1 MDENK
6 RSQIQPFLQTALD
19 KDPLDRSFL
28 EKLAVGMYNP
38 EAREDANKP
47 AAILSDEYQKFV
59 LELPGEVQ
67 ADVDRYLNIF
77 RNNPQPV
84 LNFLDEYQKE
94 GYSNYFDSV
103 KNFKDIVDEKD
114 LGRFADFNYLGKGSY
129 DALYRKDE
137 TGDKARKKV
146 MDSKL
151 TQAFVVGPATGL
163 YTGVRGT
170 AELFSALSD
179 LYLDTETLDNVQKA
193 LPEMNLDDIYGED
206 EGGVAKFTSLLTQ
219 YGTGFSIAQKVA
231 KNLFGKKIKR
241 KLAEKAAAIAATNKA
256 ANYGVNL
263 AKYGYYWVLPAFA
276 ADTTVSATGQRSVGD
291 IFGDESGN
299 FLERALAN
307 TKLESLEG
315 ITNPKEYAA
324 AVLRNKLKFGY
335 EGTAF
340 LGALKLIGPS
350 MKMMSTGSGVILSN
364 VVDPALTGM
373 SKVLASEKS
382 QIPRLFRTV
391 SKAADTALTKAGIP
405 RSDLWKYSEYGAGV
419 KTSILRAI
427 DQFTENF
434 KSGGP
439 FTVQARNEL
448 KKLDGLNRSAKKSTD
463 IFIKDLDRQMYKL
476 AEAGFNDILFNTNTA
491 NQALRYWSDVLE
503 FMRGNVKIN
512 KLPES
517 LQSSS
522 FAIRKLIDDYS
533 TELSPILKNMNVKDD
548 IIKNMG
554 RYLHQG
560 YEIFKNNK
568 YRAPKEIYNNA
579 IDYFVKLQRSFNKN
593 ISPSDAKIEATAM
606 VNRVLAI
613 GRSEGS
619 TPAKRL
625 KDIAN
630 AAQELKIPK
639 TTFNKFFSDEQLLP
653 DAIAKLLGK
662 VEDPKQIIMDTIV
675 EMAHTANSAKAYKE
689 IADFGM
695 NNFIFRNRREYIEFA
710 KKNGIQ
716 SPRDLVEITV
726 AKPYNLDLQK
736 IFTVGKDKML
746 TLPEIAKAMKDN
758 TLIMDQLLKLP
769 FMKSALA
776 IKAGIQMNK
785 TVLSLMTQ
793 MRNITTAAMF
803 ATANGHVG
811 SGASV
816 ADNFRILFDDLVG
829 KTKDPKKLKEVLQ
842 EALDNGAIDSSTIA
856 QELEQMI
863 PELMGSTKLPTG
875 LKDGK
880 LTATTILQGGTSDNI
895 LAHLFSNKG
904 ALGRVVGKSM
914 EAYQLGDNLWK
925 LFGYNY
931 VKSQLKPA
939 LRNIDDVKKYFR
951 EIYKYEYRPV
961 RADGTKK
968 SLDDAI
974 KEISG
979 IEIRD
984 TYPNYSMIPT
994 FVQNVRK
1001 FPFFGNFVAFVSE
1014 MYRNSF
1020 QIVRGGMR
1028 KMQSENPY
1036 VRQIGARQ
1044 LIGWTTTVGI
1054 TTPVVMSS
1062 AQKMTG
1068 ITEEMY
1074 NAYKDRFAAPYEK
1087 ASDLIPV
1094 SQQQEDRSWK
1104 ASNFSYLV
1112 PYADVVAPFKAAL
1125 QTFRQGKDTDENTA
1139 MLFAKSLKSFIMRS
1153 TEAFL
1158 SPSISAE
1165 LALELTPGEDGIFR
1179 TKSNSVIA
1187 DMKNDPDWFSK
1198 IMYHAY
1204 RKATPTTIR
1213 SAEEISQALGKDLS
1227 KSAIKRDL
1235 FDTVLKVF
1243 TGFSITKQDPY
1254 TSMRFKLGTYSGLLS
1269 DVRSAFARDV
1279 NNASKLQ
1286 NDARLM
1292 TNGLEAETIASE
1304 FEKLQSNN
1312 YRVLS
1317 EVYKDVQALRILN
1330 FTETEIREILSGR
1343 RALSKGDVALVM
1355 SGFYNPEKLPNFKK
1369 NSALMNTIKNI
1380 NRELGTNYT
1389 IDDFVN
1395 KVKLQ
1400 DIFKSYQKIPLG
1412 LSEEDRKEFLE
1423 STMERK
1429 EKILDIERE
1438 KTGLLKELQQGPLIN
1453 DPSGRG
1459 VIEQPQTELPAA
1471 PFLPDPEIAN
1481 MFAANIDPTSGLT
1494 QTESALLS
1502 PEEQIIAKRLRT

>member
-1 MDENK
+1 MDESK
-6 RSQIQPFLQTALD
+6 KPQIRPFLQTALD
-19 KDPLDRSFL
+19 KDPLDRTFL
-28 EKLAVGMYNP
+28 EKLAVGIYGP
-38 EAREDANKP
+38 GIEAREDANKP
-47 AAILSDEYQKFV
+47 SAVLSDEYKEFV

-77 RNNPQPV
+77 KNDPTPV
-84 LNFLDEYQKE
+84 IKFLDEYRDE
-94 GYSNYFDSV
+94 GYSEYF
-103 KNFKDIVDEKD
+103 KNISDIKDIANEKD
-114 LGRFADFNYLGKGSY
+114 FGRFLDFNYLGKGSY

-137 TGDKARKKV
+137 AGDKARQKV
-146 MDSKL
+146 MESKL
-151 TQAFVVGPATGL
+151 TQAVIGPGQGL
-163 YTGVRGT
+163 YTAVRGT
-170 AELFSALSD
+170 AETISALSD

-193 LPEMNLDDIYGED
+193 LPEMSLDDIYGENA
-206 EGGVAKFTSLLTQ
+206 GGVAKFTSLLTQ
-219 YGTGFSIAQKVA
+219 YGTGFAVAQKIA
-231 KNLFGKKIKR
+231 KKLFGKAAKT
-241 KLAEKAAAIAATNKA
+241 KLAEKAAAAAATNKA

-263 AKYGYYWVLPAFA
+263 AKYGGYWVLPAFV
-276 ADTTVSATGQRSVGD
+276 ADSTVSATGQKSVGE
-291 IFGDESGN
+291 IFGNEKGN

-324 AVLRNKLKFGY
+324 AVLRNKLKFGT

-340 LGALKLIGPS
+340 LGSLKLVGPS
-350 MKMMSTGSGVILSN
+350 IKTLSTGSGVILSN
-364 VVDPALTGM
+364 VVGPTITGI
-373 SKVLASEKS
+373 SRVLASEKS
-382 QIPRLFRTV
+382 QIPRLFRTI
-391 SKAADTALTKAGIP
+391 SKVADKALTKSGIP
-405 RSDLWKYSEYGAGV
+405 RADLWKYSEYGAGV
-419 KTSILRAI
+419 KSSILRAI
-427 DQFTENF
+427 DQFTQNF

-439 FTVQARNEL
+439 FNVQTRNEL
-448 KKLDGLNRSAKKSTD
+448 KKLDGLNKSAKKSTD
-463 IFIKDLDRQMYKL
+463 IFLKDLDRQMYKL
-476 AEAGFNDILFNTNTA
+476 ADAGFNDILFNTNTA

-503 FMRGNVKIN
+503 YMRGNIKLN

-517 LQSSS
+517 LRSSS

-533 TELSPILKNMNVKDD
+533 AELSPILKTMNVKDD

-568 YRAPKEIYNNA
+568 YRAPKELYNNA
-579 IDYFVKLQRSFNKN
+579 VDYFVKLQRSFNKN

-606 VNRVLAI
+606 VNRILAI

-619 TPAKRL
+619 TPAQRL
-625 KDIAN
+625 KAIAN

-639 TTFNKFFSDEQLLP
+639 TTFNKFFSDEQHLP

-675 EMAHTANSAKAYKE
+675 EMAHTANSFKAYRE
-689 IADFGM
+689 IAEFGLG
-695 NNFIFRNRREYIEFA
+695 NFIFRNRKEYLDFA

-716 SPRDLVEITV
+716 SPRELVEIKV

-736 IFTVGKDKML
+736 IFKTGKEPML
-746 TLPEIAKAMKDN
+746 TLPEIAKAMSDN

-863 PELMGSTKLPTG
+863 PELMGGSKLG
-875 LKDGK
+875 GK
-880 LTATTILQGGTSDNI
+880 TIIQGTTSDNI
-895 LAHLFSNKG
+895 FAHLFSNKG
-904 ALGRVVGKSM
+904 AMGRVVGKSM

-939 LRNIDDVKKYFR
+939 LRNLDDVKKYFR
-951 EIYKYEYRPV
+951 QVYKYEFKPV

-974 KEISG
+974 KEIAG

-984 TYPNYSMIPT
+984 TYPNYSMIPS

-1001 FPFFGNFVAFVSE
+1001 FPFAGNFVAFVSE

-1028 KMQSENPY
+1028 KMQSDNPY
-1036 VRQIGARQ
+1036 IRQIGARQ

-1054 TTPVVMSS
+1054 ATPVIMDS
-1062 AQKMTG
+1062 AQTMTG
-1068 ITEEMY
+1068 ITKEMY
-1074 NAYKDRFAAPYEK
+1074 QAYKDRFAPNYEK

-1094 SQQQEDRSWK
+1094 TQQKEDRSWK

-1112 PYADVVAPFKAAL
+1112 PYADVAAPVKAAI
-1125 QTFRQGKDTDENTA
+1125 QRFRQGKDTDQDTA
-1139 MLFAKSLKSFIMRS
+1139 DLFAASARAFVIRSL
-1153 TEAFL
+1153 EPFL
-1158 SPSISAE
+1158 APSIMAE
-1165 LALELTPGEDGIFR
+1165 TVLELTPDSKGIFR
-1179 TKSNSVIA
+1179 NKNGGVIA

-1204 RKATPTTIR
+1204 RKVTPTTIR
-1213 SAEEISQALGKDLS
+1213 SAEEIGQAIGQDLS

-1254 TSMRFKLGTYSGLLS
+1254 TSMRFKLGTYSGMLA
-1269 DVRSAFARDV
+1269 DVSGAFQRDV
-1279 NNASKLQ
+1279 NNAAKLQ
-1286 NDARLM
+1286 KDARLLLR
-1292 TNGLEAETIASE
+1292 NLDAETIVNE
-1304 FEKLQSNN
+1304 YEKLQSNS
-1312 YRVLS
+1312 YRILS
-1317 EVYKDVQALRILN
+1317 EVYKDVQALRTLN
-1330 FTETEIREILSGR
+1330 FTEKEIKDLLRGR
-1343 RALSKGDVALVM
+1343 RALSNKDVNYVM
-1355 SGFYNPEKLPNFKK
+1355 TGFFNAENLPNFKK
-1369 NSALMNTIKNI
+1369 DAAIRNTIKNI
-1380 NRELGTNYT
+1380 NRELETNYT
-1389 IDDFVN
+1389 VNDFVDRKKLNEIRN
-1395 KVKLQ
+1395 KYKN
-1400 DIFKSYQKIPLG
+1400 IPLG
-1412 LSEEDRKEFLE
+1412 LSDEDRQEFLR
-1423 STMERK
+1423 STIERK
-1429 EKILDIERE
+1429 FDIKEPAMEERMKLME
-1438 KTGLLKELQQGPLIN
+1438 SQ
-1453 DPSGRG
+1453 
-1459 VIEQPQTELPAA
+1459 EQSKVQPVTPAA
-1471 PFLPDPEIAN
+1471 PFLPDPQIAN

>member
-1 MDENK
+1 MDESK
-6 RSQIQPFLQTALD
+6 KPQIRPFLQGALD
-19 KDPLDRSFL
+19 KDPLDRTFL
-28 EKLAVGMYNP
+28 EKLAVGIYGP
-38 EAREDANKP
+38 GIEAREDRDKP
-47 AAILSDEYQKFV
+47 SAVLDDAYSDFV
-59 LELPGEVQ
+59 LELPAEVQ

-77 RNNPQPV
+77 KNDPTPV
-84 LNFLDEYQKE
+84 IQFLDEYKKE
-94 GYSNYFDSV
+94 GYSEYF
-103 KNFKDIVDEKD
+103 KNISDIKDIANEKD
-114 LGRFADFNYLGKGSY
+114 FGRFLDFNYLGKGSY

-137 TGDKARKKV
+137 AGDKARKKV
-146 MDSKL
+146 MESKL
-151 TQAFVVGPATGL
+151 TQAVIGPGQGL
-163 YTGVRGT
+163 YTAVRGT
-170 AELFSALSD
+170 AETISALSD

-193 LPEMNLDDIYGED
+193 LPEMSLDDIYGED
-206 EGGVAKFTSLLTQ
+206 AGGVAKFTSLLTQ
-219 YGTGFSIAQKVA
+219 YGTGFAVAQKVA
-231 KNLFGKKIKR
+231 KKLFGNVAKT
-241 KLAEKAAAIAATNKA
+241 KLAQKTAAVAATNKA

-263 AKYGYYWVLPAFA
+263 AKYGGYWVLPAFA
-276 ADTTVSATGQRSVGD
+276 ADTTVSATGQKSVGE

-324 AVLRNKLKFGY
+324 AVLRNKLKFGT

-364 VVDPALTGM
+364 VVGPTVGGM
-373 SKVLASEKS
+373 SRVLASERTG
-382 QIPRLFRTV
+382 IPQLFRGI
-391 SKAADTALTKAGIP
+391 SKAADKALTKSGIP
-405 RSDLWKYSEYGAGV
+405 RADLWKYSEYGAGV
-419 KTSILRAI
+419 KSSILRAI
-427 DQFTENF
+427 DQFSQNF

-439 FTVQARNEL
+439 FNVQTRNEL
-448 KKLDGLNRSAKKSTD
+448 KKLDGLNKSAKKSTD
-463 IFIKDLDRQMYKL
+463 IFLKDLDRQMYKL
-476 AEAGFNDILFNTNTA
+476 ADAGFNDILFNTNTA
-491 NQALRYWSDVLE
+491 NQALRYWGDVLDY
-503 FMRGNVKIN
+503 MRGNMKLD
-512 KLPES
+512 KLPKS

-522 FAIRKLIDDYS
+522 FAVRKLIDDYT
-533 TELSPILKNMNVKDD
+533 TELSPILKTMNVKDD

-560 YEIFKNNK
+560 YEIFKNNR
-568 YRAPKEIYNNA
+568 YRAPKEEYNAA
-579 IDYFVKLQRSFNKN
+579 IDYFIKLQKSFNKN
-593 ISPSDAKIEATAM
+593 IPPSDAKVEATAM
-606 VNRVLAI
+606 VNRILAI

-619 TPAKRL
+619 TPAQRL
-625 KDIAN
+625 KAIAN

-639 TTFNKFFSDEQLLP
+639 TTFNKFFSEEQHLP

-675 EMAHTANSAKAYKE
+675 EMAHTANSFKAYRE
-689 IADFGM
+689 IADFGVD
-695 NNFIFRNRREYIEFA
+695 NFIFRNRRDYIEFA

-716 SPRDLVEITV
+716 SPRDLVEIKV
-726 AKPYNLDLQK
+726 SKPYNLDLQK
-736 IFTVGKDKML
+736 IFKTGKEPML

-758 TLIMDQLLKLP
+758 TTIMDQLLKLP

-829 KTKDPKKLKEVLQ
+829 KTKDPKKLKEILE

-863 PELMGSTKLPTG
+863 PELMGGTKLTPS
-875 LKDGK
+875 GK
-880 LTATTILQGGTSDNI
+880 TIIQGTTSDNI
-895 LAHLFSNKG
+895 FAHLFSNKG

-939 LRNIDDVKKYFR
+939 LRNLDDVKKYFNQV
-951 EIYKYEYRPV
+951 YKFDFKPV

-968 SLDDAI
+968 SLDDAV
-974 KEISG
+974 KEIAG

-1001 FPFFGNFVAFVSE
+1001 FPFAGNFVAFVSE

-1020 QIVRGGMR
+1020 NIVRGGMR
-1028 KMQSENPY
+1028 KLQSDNPY
-1036 VRQIGARQ
+1036 IRQIGARQ

-1054 TTPVVMSS
+1054 ATPVVMDT
-1062 AQKMTG
+1062 AQTMTG
-1068 ITEEMY
+1068 ITKEMY
-1074 NAYKDRFAAPYEK
+1074 QAYKDRFAPPYEK

-1094 SQQQEDRSWK
+1094 TQQKEDRSWK

-1112 PYADVVAPFKAAL
+1112 PYADVAGPVKAAI
-1125 QTFRQGKDTDENTA
+1125 QRFRQGKDTDQDTA
-1139 MLFAKSLKSFIMRS
+1139 DLFATSLRAFVVRS
-1153 TEAFL
+1153 LEPFL
-1158 SPSISAE
+1158 APSIMAE
-1165 LALELTPGEDGIFR
+1165 TALELTPDSKGIFR
-1179 TKSNSVIA
+1179 NKNGGVIA
-1187 DMKNDPDWFSK
+1187 DIKNDPDWFSK

-1204 RKATPTTIR
+1204 RKVTPTTIR
-1213 SAEEISQALGKDLS
+1213 SGEEIAQAIGGDLS

-1269 DVRSAFARDV
+1269 DVRGAFTRDI
-1279 NNASKLQ
+1279 NNATKLQ
-1286 NDARLM
+1286 RDARLLLR
-1292 TNGLEAETIASE
+1292 GLDAETIANE
-1304 FEKLQSNN
+1304 YDKLQSNN

-1317 EVYKDVQALRILN
+1317 EVYKDVQALRTLN
-1330 FTETEIREILSGR
+1330 FTEKEIKDLLSGR
-1343 RALSKGDVALVM
+1343 RALSDKDVSMVM
-1355 SGFYNPEKLPNFKK
+1355 SGTYNPENLPNFKK
-1369 NSALMNTIKNI
+1369 DSALRNTIKNI
-1380 NRELGTNYT
+1380 NRELQTNYNVN
-1389 IDDFVN
+1389 DFVSRT
-1395 KVKLQ
+1395 KLVE
-1400 DIFKSYQKIPLG
+1400 IRKKYMTVPLG
-1412 LSEEDRKEFLE
+1412 LSEEEREEFLR
-1423 STMERK
+1423 STPERK
-1429 EKILDIERE
+1429 IEELVPKIDERIKKIEGQ
-1438 KTGLLKELQQGPLIN
+1438 TGSVQP
-1453 DPSGRG
+1453 
-1459 VIEQPQTELPAA
+1459 VIPAA
-1471 PFLPDPEIAN
+1471 PFLPDPQIAN
-1481 MFAANIDPTSGLT
+1481 MFAANINPTTGLT

-1502 PEEQIIAKRLRT
+1502 PEEQVIARRLRT

>member
-1 MDENK
+1 MDESK
-6 RSQIQPFLQTALD
+6 KPQIRPFLQGALD
-19 KDPLDRSFL
+19 KDPLDRTFL
-28 EKLAVGMYNP
+28 EKLAVGIYGP
-38 EAREDANKP
+38 GIEAREDANKP
-47 AAILSDEYQKFV
+47 SAVLDDAYSDFV
-59 LELPGEVQ
+59 LELPAEVQ

-77 RNNPQPV
+77 RNDPTPV
-84 LNFLDEYQKE
+84 IQFLDEYKKE
-94 GYSNYFDSV
+94 GYSDYFKDS
-103 KNFKDIVDEKD
+103 KNFTDIADKKD
-114 LGRFADFNYLGKGSY
+114 LGRFADFNFLGKGSY

-137 TGDKARKKV
+137 AGDKARQKV
-146 MDSKL
+146 MESKL
-151 TQAFVVGPATGL
+151 TQAVIGPGQGL
-163 YTGVRGT
+163 YTAVRGT
-170 AELFSALSD
+170 AETISALSD

-193 LPEMNLDDIYGED
+193 LPEMSLDDIYGED
-206 EGGVAKFTSLLTQ
+206 AGGVAKFTSLLTQ
-219 YGTGFSIAQKVA
+219 YGTGFAVAQKIAKKLFGNVA
-231 KNLFGKKIKR
+231 KT
-241 KLAEKAAAIAATNKA
+241 KLAQKTAAVAATNKA

-263 AKYGYYWVLPAFA
+263 AKYGGYWVLPAFA
-276 ADTTVSATGQRSVGD
+276 ADTTVSATGQKSVGE

-324 AVLRNKLKFGY
+324 AVLRNKLKFGT

-350 MKMMSTGSGVILSN
+350 VKTLSTGSGVILSN
-364 VVDPALTGM
+364 VVDPALTGIT
-373 SKVLASEKS
+373 KVLASEKTG
-382 QIPRLFRTV
+382 IPQLFRGV
-391 SKAADTALTKAGIP
+391 SKVADKALTKSGIP
-405 RSDLWKYSEYGAGV
+405 KSDLWKFSEYGAGV
-419 KTSILRAI
+419 KSSVLRAI
-427 DQFTENF
+427 DQFTQNF

-439 FTVQARNEL
+439 FNVQTRNEL
-448 KKLDGLNRSAKKSTD
+448 KKLDGLNKSAKKSTD
-463 IFIKDLDRQMYKL
+463 IFLKDLDRQMYKL
-476 AEAGFNDILFNTNTA
+476 ADAGFNDILFNTNTA

-503 FMRGNVKIN
+503 YMRGNIKLN

-517 LQSSS
+517 LRPSS
-522 FAIRKLIDDYS
+522 FAVRKLIDDY
-533 TELSPILKNMNVKDD
+533 TLELSPILKTMNVKDD

-560 YEIFKNNK
+560 YEIFKNNR
-568 YRAPKEIYNNA
+568 YRAPKEEYNAA
-579 IDYFVKLQRSFNKN
+579 IDYFTKLQKSFNKN
-593 ISPSDAKIEATAM
+593 ISPSDAKVEATAM
-606 VNRVLAI
+606 VNRILSI

-619 TPAKRL
+619 TPAQRL
-625 KDIAN
+625 KAIAN

-639 TTFNKFFSDEQLLP
+639 TTFNKFFSDEQHLP
-653 DAIAKLLGK
+653 DAIAKLLGR

-675 EMAHTANSAKAYKE
+675 EMAHTANSFKAYRE
-689 IADFGM
+689 IAEFGM
-695 NNFIFRNRREYIEFA
+695 DNFIFRNRRQYIDFA

-716 SPRDLVEITV
+716 SPRDLVEIKV

-736 IFTVGKDKML
+736 IFKTGKEPML

-758 TLIMDQLLKLP
+758 TTIMDQLLKLP

-829 KTKDPKKLKEVLQ
+829 KTKDPKKLKEILE

-863 PELMGSTKLPTG
+863 PELMGGSKLG
-875 LKDGK
+875 GK
-880 LTATTILQGGTSDNI
+880 TVIQGTTSDNI
-895 LAHLFSNKG
+895 FAHLFSNKG
-904 ALGRVVGKSM
+904 AMGRVVGKSM

-931 VKSQLKPA
+931 VKSQMKPA
-939 LRNIDDVKKYFR
+939 LRNLDDVKKYFR
-951 EIYKYEYRPV
+951 QVYKYDFKPV

-1001 FPFFGNFVAFVSE
+1001 FPFAGNFVAFVSE

-1020 QIVRGGMR
+1020 NIVRGGMR
-1028 KMQSENPY
+1028 KMQSDNPY
-1036 VRQIGARQ
+1036 IRQIGARQ
-1044 LIGWTTTVGI
+1044 LIGWMTTVGI
-1054 TTPVVMSS
+1054 ATPVVMDT
-1062 AQKMTG
+1062 AQTMTG
-1068 ITEEMY
+1068 ITKEMY
-1074 NAYKDRFAAPYEK
+1074 DAYKDRFAPDYEK

-1094 SQQQEDRSWK
+1094 TQQKEDRSWK

-1112 PYADVVAPFKAAL
+1112 PYADVAGPVKAAI
-1125 QTFRQGKDTDENTA
+1125 QRFKQGKDTDQDTTD
-1139 MLFAKSLKSFIMRS
+1139 LFAQSAKAFVIRSL
-1153 TEAFL
+1153 EPFL
-1158 SPSISAE
+1158 APSIAAE
-1165 LALELTPGEDGIFR
+1165 TALELTPDSKGIFR
-1179 TKSNSVIA
+1179 NKNGGVIA
-1187 DMKNDPDWFSK
+1187 DIKNDPDWFSK

-1204 RKATPTTIR
+1204 RKVTPTTIR
-1213 SAEEISQALGKDLS
+1213 SAEEIGQAIGQDLS

-1269 DVRSAFARDV
+1269 DARGAFTRDI
-1279 NNASKLQ
+1279 NNATKLQ
-1286 NDARLM
+1286 RDARLIIR
-1292 TNGLEAETIASE
+1292 GLDAETIANE
-1304 FEKLQSNN
+1304 YDKLQSNN
-1312 YRVLS
+1312 YRILS
-1317 EVYKDVQALRILN
+1317 EVYKDVQALRTLN
-1330 FTETEIREILSGR
+1330 FTEREIKDILTGR
-1343 RALSKGDVALVM
+1343 RALSDKDVSMVM
-1355 SGFYNPEKLPNFKK
+1355 SGTYNPENLPNFKK
-1369 NSALMNTIKNI
+1369 DSALRNTIKNI
-1380 NRELGTNYT
+1380 NRELQTNYT
-1389 IDDFVN
+1389 VNDFVN
-1395 KVKLQ
+1395 RAKLVE
-1400 DIFKSYQKIPLG
+1400 IRKKYMTVPLG
-1412 LSEEDRKEFLE
+1412 LSEEDREEFLR
-1423 STMERK
+1423 STPERK
-1429 EKILDIERE
+1429 IEELMPKIEKRIETIE
-1438 KTGLLKELQQGPLIN
+1438 GQTG
-1453 DPSGRG
+1453 S
-1459 VIEQPQTELPAA
+1459 VQPVTPAA
-1471 PFLPDPEIAN
+1471 PFLPDPQIAN
-1481 MFAANIDPTSGLT
+1481 MFAANIDPTTGLT

-1502 PEEQIIAKRLRT
+1502 PEEQIIRQRLRT

>member
-6 RSQIQPFLQTALD
+6 RSQIQPFLQTALN

-28 EKLAVGMYNP
+28 EKLAVGIYNP
-38 EAREDANKP
+38 EGREDANKP
-47 AAILSDEYQKFV
+47 AAVLSDEYQKFV
-59 LELPGEVQ
+59 LDLPGEVQ
-67 ADVDRYLNIF
+67 ADVERYLNIF

-129 DALYRKDE
+129 DALYRKDD

-151 TQAFVVGPATGL
+151 TQALAIGPATGL

-219 YGTGFSIAQKVA
+219 YGTGFSIAQKIA

-299 FLERALAN
+299 FLERSLAN

-315 ITNPKEYAA
+315 ITDPKEYAA

-350 MKMMSTGSGVILSN
+350 IKMMSTGSGVILSN

-373 SKVLASEKS
+373 TKVLASEKS

-405 RSDLWKYSEYGAGV
+405 RSDLWKYSEYGSGV

-427 DQFTENF
+427 DQFTQNF

-448 KKLDGLNRSAKKSTD
+448 KNLDGLNRSAKKSTD

-503 FMRGNVKIN
+503 FMRGNIKIN

-533 TELSPILKNMNVKDD
+533 TELSPILKGMNVKDD

-579 IDYFVKLQRSFNKN
+579 IDYFVKLQKSFNKN

-619 TPAKRL
+619 TPAQRL
-625 KDIAN
+625 KAIAN

-639 TTFNKFFSDEQLLP
+639 NTFNKFFSDEQLLP
-653 DAIAKLLGK
+653 DAIAKLMGK

-863 PELMGSTKLPTG
+863 PELMGPTSFN
-875 LKDGK
+875 LGK
-880 LTATTILQGGTSDNI
+880 IKGTTIVQGTTSDNI

-1020 QIVRGGMR
+1020 NIVRGGMR

-1062 AQKMTG
+1062 AQKLTG

-1125 QTFRQGKDTDENTA
+1125 QTFRQGKNTDENTA

-1269 DVRSAFARDV
+1269 DARSAFTRDV

-1286 NDARLM
+1286 NDARLIK
-1292 TNGLEAETIASE
+1292 NGLEAETIATE
-1304 FEKLQSNN
+1304 FDKLQSNN

-1330 FTETEIREILSGR
+1330 FTEREIRDLLKGR
-1343 RALSKGDVALVM
+1343 RALSNKDVNLVM
-1355 SGFYNPEKLPNFKK
+1355 SGIYNPENLPNFKK
-1369 NSALMNTIKNI
+1369 DSALMNTIKNI
-1380 NRELGTNYT
+1380 NRELETDYKIN
-1389 IDDFVN
+1389 DFVN
-1395 KVKLQ
+1395 RQKL
-1400 DIFKSYQKIPLG
+1400 IEIRNKYRNIPLG

-1429 EKILDIERE
+1429 MNIKDKKIEERFD
-1438 KTGLLKELQQGPLIN
+1438 LQESQDQSSLP
-1453 DPSGRG
+1453 
-1459 VIEQPQTELPAA
+1459 QPVKPAA

-1481 MFAANIDPTSGLT
+1481 MFASKIDPTSGLT

>member
-1 MDENK
+1 MDEDK
-6 RSQIQPFLQTALD
+6 KSRLAPYLREALETD
-19 KDPLDRSFL
+19 ALDRSFL
-28 EKLAVGMYNP
+28 QKLAVGIYNP
-38 EAREDANKP
+38 EGKEDANKP
-47 AAILSDEYQKFV
+47 AAVLDDAYSDFV

-77 RNNPQPV
+77 RNDPTPV
-84 LNFLDEYQKE
+84 IQFLDEYRKD
-94 GYSNYFDSV
+94 GYSEYFKDS
-103 KNFKDIVDEKD
+103 KNFTDIADKKD
-114 LGRFADFNYLGKGSY
+114 LNRFLDFNYLGKGSY

-137 TGDKARKKV
+137 AGDKARQKV

-151 TQAFVVGPATGL
+151 TQAVVGPGQGL
-163 YTGVRGT
+163 YTAVRGT
-170 AELFSALSD
+170 AETISALSD

-193 LPEMNLDDIYGED
+193 LPEMPLEDIYGD
-206 EGGVAKFTSLLTQ
+206 NAGGVAKFTSLLTQ
-219 YGTGFSIAQKVA
+219 YGTGFAVAQKIA
-231 KNLFGKKIKR
+231 KKLFGKAAKT
-241 KLAEKAAAIAATNKA
+241 KLAERTAKKLAATKA
-256 ANYGVNL
+256 GEYGVNL
-263 AKYGYYWVLPAFA
+263 AKYGGYWVLPAFA
-276 ADTTVSATGQRSVGD
+276 ADTTVSATGQKSVGD

-315 ITNPKEYAA
+315 ITNPQEYAA
-324 AVLRNKLKFGY
+324 AVLRNKLKFGT

-340 LGALKLIGPS
+340 LGALKLVGPS
-350 MKMMSTGSGVILSN
+350 VKTLSTGTGVILSN

-373 SKVLASEKS
+373 TKVLASERLG
-382 QIPRLFRTV
+382 IPKLFRET
-391 SKAADTALTKAGIP
+391 SNLADKALTKSGIP

-419 KTSILRAI
+419 KTSILRGI
-427 DQFTENF
+427 DQFTQNF

-439 FTVQARNEL
+439 FNVQTRNEL

-463 IFIKDLDRQMYKL
+463 IFMKDLDRQMYKL
-476 AEAGFNDILFNTNTA
+476 ADAGFNDILFNTNTA
-491 NQALRYWSDVLE
+491 NQALRYWGDVLDY
-503 FMRGNVKIN
+503 MRGNIKVN
-512 KLPES
+512 KLPKS

-533 TELSPILKNMNVKDD
+533 AELSPILKGMNVKDD

-568 YRAPKEIYNNA
+568 YRAPKEVYNNA
-579 IDYFVKLQRSFNKN
+579 VDYFVKLQRSFNKN
-593 ISPSDAKIEATAM
+593 IAPSEAKIEATAM
-606 VNRVLAI
+606 VNRVLSI

-619 TPAKRL
+619 TPAQRL
-625 KDIAN
+625 KAIAN
-630 AAQELKIPK
+630 AAQELNIPK

-675 EMAHTANSAKAYKE
+675 EMAHTVNSAKAYKE

-695 NNFIFRNRREYIEFA
+695 GNFIFRNRREYIGFA

-716 SPRDLVEITV
+716 SPRDLVPITV
-726 AKPYNLDLQK
+726 SKPYNLDLQK
-736 IFTVGKDKML
+736 LFTVGKDKML

-829 KTKDPKKLKEVLQ
+829 RTKDPKKLREVMQ
-842 EALDNGAIDSSTIA
+842 EALDNGALDSSTIA
-856 QELEQMI
+856 QELEQII
-863 PELMGSTKLPTG
+863 PELMGGSKFFNATKS
-875 LKDGK
+875 GK
-880 LTATTILQGGTSDNI
+880 FETVIQGTTSDNVMAS
-895 LAHLFSNKG
+895 LLTGKG
-904 ALGRVVGKSM
+904 PIGKVVGKSM

-939 LRNIDDVKKYFR
+939 LRNLDDVKKYFQQV
-951 EIYKYEYRPV
+951 YKYDFKPV

-974 KEISG
+974 KEIAG

-984 TYPNYSMIPT
+984 IYPNYSMIPT

-1001 FPFFGNFVAFVSE
+1001 FPFLGNFVAFASE

-1020 QIVRGGMR
+1020 NIIRGGMR
-1028 KMQSENPY
+1028 KMQSDNPY
-1036 VRQIGARQ
+1036 IRQIGARQ

-1054 TTPVVMSS
+1054 ATPVVFD
-1062 AQKMTG
+1062 AATKMTG
-1068 ITEEMY
+1068 ITKEMY
-1074 NAYKDRFAAPYEK
+1074 QAYKDRFAPEYEK

-1094 SQQQEDRSWK
+1094 SGQKEDRSWK

-1112 PYADVVAPFKAAL
+1112 PYADVAAPVKAAI
-1125 QTFRQGKDTDENTA
+1125 QTFRQGKDTDMNTA
-1139 MLFAKSLKSFIMRS
+1139 MLFAKSAKSFIVRS
-1153 TEAFL
+1153 LEPFL
-1158 SPSISAE
+1158 APSIMFETSRE
-1165 LALELTPGEDGIFR
+1165 LVPDEKGIFR
-1179 TKSNSVIA
+1179 TKQGGVIA
-1187 DMKNDPDWFSK
+1187 DIKNDPDWFQK

-1204 RKATPTTIR
+1204 RKVTPTTIR
-1213 SAEEISQALGKDLS
+1213 SAEEIGQAIGQDLS

-1235 FDTVLKVF
+1235 FDTVLKVM

-1254 TSMRFKLGTYSGLLS
+1254 TSMRFKLGSYSGMLS
-1269 DVRSAFARDV
+1269 DARGAFTRDI
-1279 NNASKLQ
+1279 NNATKLQ
-1286 NDARLM
+1286 RDARLIA
-1292 TNGLEAETIASE
+1292 NGVEAETIATE
-1304 FEKLQSNN
+1304 YDKLQSNN
-1312 YRVLS
+1312 YRILS
-1317 EVYKDVQALRILN
+1317 EVFKDVQALRTLN
-1330 FTETEIREILSGR
+1330 FEEKEIKDLISGR
-1343 RALSKGDVALVM
+1343 RALSDKDVSMVM
-1355 SGFYNPEKLPNFKK
+1355 SGTYNPENLPNFKK
-1369 NSALMNTIKNI
+1369 DSSIRNTIKNI

-1389 IDDFVN
+1389 VNDFVDRATL
-1395 KVKLQ
+1395 V
-1400 DIFKSYQKIPLG
+1400 DIRKKYMTIPLG
-1412 LSEEDRKEFLE
+1412 LSENEREEFLR
-1423 STMERK
+1423 STPERK
-1429 EKILDIERE
+1429 I
-1438 KTGLLKELQQGPLIN
+1438 KELMPKI
-1453 DPSGRG
+1453 DERIKT
-1459 VIEQPQTELPAA
+1459 IEGQTGSVQPVTPAA
-1471 PFLPDPEIAN
+1471 PFLPDPQIAN

-1494 QTESALLS
+1494 QNESALLS

>member
-1 MDENK
+1 MDESK
-6 RSQIQPFLQTALD
+6 KPQIRPFLQGALD
-19 KDPLDRSFL
+19 KDPLDRTFL
-28 EKLAVGMYNP
+28 EKLAVGIYGP
-38 EAREDANKP
+38 GIEAREDRDKP
-47 AAILSDEYQKFV
+47 SAVLDSAYSDFV
-59 LELPGEVQ
+59 LELPAEVQ

-77 RNNPQPV
+77 KNDPTPV
-84 LNFLDEYQKE
+84 INFLDEYKKE
-94 GYSNYFDSV
+94 GYSEYF
-103 KNFKDIVDEKD
+103 KNISDIKDIANEKD
-114 LGRFADFNYLGKGSY
+114 FRRFLDFNYLGKGSY

-137 TGDKARKKV
+137 AGDKARQKV
-146 MDSKL
+146 MESKL
-151 TQAFVVGPATGL
+151 TQAVIGPGQGL
-163 YTGVRGT
+163 YTAVRGT
-170 AELFSALSD
+170 AETISALSD

-193 LPEMNLDDIYGED
+193 LPEMSLDDIYGED
-206 EGGVAKFTSLLTQ
+206 AGGVAKFTSLLTQ
-219 YGTGFSIAQKVA
+219 YGTGFAVAQKIAKKLFGNVA
-231 KNLFGKKIKR
+231 KT
-241 KLAEKAAAIAATNKA
+241 KLAQKTAAVAATNKA

-263 AKYGYYWVLPAFA
+263 AKYGGYWVLPAFA
-276 ADTTVSATGQRSVGD
+276 ADTTVSATGQKSVGE

-324 AVLRNKLKFGY
+324 AVLRNKLKFGT

-340 LGALKLIGPS
+340 LGSLKLIGPS

-364 VVDPALTGM
+364 VVGPTVGGM
-373 SKVLASEKS
+373 SRVLASERTG
-382 QIPRLFRTV
+382 IPQLFRGI
-391 SKAADTALTKAGIP
+391 SKAADKALTKSGIP
-405 RSDLWKYSEYGAGV
+405 RADLWKYSEYGAGV
-419 KTSILRAI
+419 KSSILRAI
-427 DQFTENF
+427 DQFSQNF

-439 FTVQARNEL
+439 FNVQTRNEL
-448 KKLDGLNRSAKKSTD
+448 KKLDGLNKSAKKSTD
-463 IFIKDLDRQMYKL
+463 IFLKDLDRQMYKL
-476 AEAGFNDILFNTNTA
+476 ADAGFNDILFNTNTA
-491 NQALRYWSDVLE
+491 NQALRYWGDVLDY
-503 FMRGNVKIN
+503 MRGNIKLN
-512 KLPES
+512 KLPKS

-522 FAIRKLIDDYS
+522 FAVRKLIDDYT
-533 TELSPILKNMNVKDD
+533 TELSPILKTMNVKDD

-560 YEIFKNNK
+560 YEIFKNNR
-568 YRAPKEIYNNA
+568 YRAPKEEYNAA
-579 IDYFVKLQRSFNKN
+579 IDYFTKLQKSFNKN
-593 ISPSDAKIEATAM
+593 ISPSDAKVEATAM
-606 VNRVLAI
+606 VNRILAI

-653 DAIAKLLGK
+653 DAIAKLLGR

-675 EMAHTANSAKAYKE
+675 EMAHTANSFKAYRE
-689 IADFGM
+689 IADFGID
-695 NNFIFRNRREYIEFA
+695 NFIFRNRRDYIEFA

-716 SPRDLVEITV
+716 SPRDLVEIKV
-726 AKPYNLDLQK
+726 SKPYNLDLQK
-736 IFTVGKDKML
+736 IFKTGKEPML
-746 TLPEIAKAMKDN
+746 TLPEIAKAMSDN

-829 KTKDPKKLKEVLQ
+829 KTKDPKKLKEILE

-863 PELMGSTKLPTG
+863 PELMGGSKIPTG
-875 LKDGK
+875 IKDGK
-880 LTATTILQGGTSDNI
+880 LTATTILQGGTSDNVF
-895 LAHLFSNKG
+895 AHLFSNKG

-939 LRNIDDVKKYFR
+939 LRNLDDVKKYFR
-951 EIYKYEYRPV
+951 QVYKYDFKPV

-968 SLDDAI
+968 SLDDAV
-974 KEISG
+974 KEIAG

-1001 FPFFGNFVAFVSE
+1001 FPFAGNFVAFVSE

-1020 QIVRGGMR
+1020 NIVRGGMR
-1028 KMQSENPY
+1028 KLQSDNPY
-1036 VRQIGARQ
+1036 IRQIGARQ

-1054 TTPVVMSS
+1054 ATPVVMDT
-1062 AQKMTG
+1062 AQTMTG
-1068 ITEEMY
+1068 ITKEMY
-1074 NAYKDRFAAPYEK
+1074 QAYKDRFAPPYEK

-1094 SQQQEDRSWK
+1094 TQQKEDRSWK

-1112 PYADVVAPFKAAL
+1112 PYADVAAPVKAAI
-1125 QTFRQGKDTDENTA
+1125 QRFRQGKDTDQDTA
-1139 MLFAKSLKSFIMRS
+1139 DLFAQSAKAFVLRSIEPFVFKSIF
-1153 TEAFL
+1153 
-1158 SPSISAE
+1158 AE
-1165 LALELTPGEDGIFR
+1165 TAVELTPDSKGIFR
-1179 TKSNSVIA
+1179 NKNGGVIA

-1204 RKATPTTIR
+1204 RKVTPTTIR
-1213 SAEEISQALGKDLS
+1213 SAEEIGQAIGQDLS

-1254 TSMRFKLGTYSGLLS
+1254 TSMRFKLGTYSGLLA
-1269 DVRSAFARDV
+1269 DARGAFTRDI
-1279 NNASKLQ
+1279 NNATKLQ
-1286 NDARLM
+1286 RDARLIA
-1292 TNGLEAETIASE
+1292 NGLEAETLVNE
-1304 FEKLQSNN
+1304 YDKLQSNN
-1312 YRVLS
+1312 YRILS
-1317 EVYKDVQALRILN
+1317 EVYKDVQALRTLN
-1330 FTETEIREILSGR
+1330 FTEKEIKDLLSGR
-1343 RALSKGDVALVM
+1343 RALSKKDVNYVM
-1355 SGFYNPEKLPNFKK
+1355 TGFYNTENLPNFKK
-1369 NSALMNTIKNI
+1369 DSAIRNTIKNI
-1380 NRELGTNYT
+1380 NRELETDYKIN
-1389 IDDFVN
+1389 DFVDKKKLNEIRN
-1395 KVKLQ
+1395 KYKN
-1400 DIFKSYQKIPLG
+1400 IPLG
-1412 LSEEDRKEFLE
+1412 LSEEDREEFLR
-1423 STMERK
+1423 STLERK
-1429 EKILDIERE
+1429 IDIKEPKLEER
-1438 KTGLLKELQQGPLIN
+1438 LKLRESQDQ
-1453 DPSGRG
+1453 SKA
-1459 VIEQPQTELPAA
+1459 QPVTPAA
-1471 PFLPDPEIAN
+1471 PFLPDPQIAN
-1481 MFAANIDPTSGLT
+1481 MFAANINPTTGLT

-1502 PEEQIIAKRLRT
+1502 PEEQVIARRLRT

>member
-6 RSQIQPFLQTALD
+6 KIQIRPFLQTALD
-19 KDPLDRSFL
+19 TDPLDRTFMQ
-28 EKLAVGMYNP
+28 KLAVGIYGP
-38 EAREDANKP
+38 GIEAREDANKP
-47 AAILSDEYQKFV
+47 SATLDEAYSDFV
-59 LELPGEVQ
+59 LELPAEVQ

-77 RNNPQPV
+77 KNDPTPV
-84 LNFLDEYQKE
+84 IQFLDQYKKE
-94 GYSNYFDSV
+94 GYSDYFKDID
-103 KNFKDIVDEKD
+103 NFKDIADKKD
-114 LGRFADFNYLGKGSY
+114 FGRFLDFNYLGKGSY

-137 TGDKARKKV
+137 AGDKARKIV

-151 TQAFVVGPATGL
+151 TQAVIGPGQGL
-163 YTGVRGT
+163 YTAVRGT
-170 AELFSALSD
+170 AETISALSD

-193 LPEMNLDDIYGED
+193 LPEMSLDEIYGED
-206 EGGVAKFTSLLTQ
+206 AGGVAKFTSLLTQ
-219 YGTGFSIAQKVA
+219 YGTGFAIAQKIA
-231 KNLFGKKIKR
+231 KKLFGKAAKT
-241 KLAEKAAAIAATNKA
+241 KLAEKAAAVAATNKA

-263 AKYGYYWVLPAFA
+263 AKYGGYWVLPAFA
-276 ADTTVSATGQRSVGD
+276 ADTTVSATGQKSVGE

-324 AVLRNKLKFGY
+324 AVLRNKLKFGT

-350 MKMMSTGSGVILSN
+350 MKTMSTGSGVILSN
-364 VVDPALTGM
+364 VVGPTIGGI
-373 SKVLASEKS
+373 SRVLASERS
-382 QIPRLFRTV
+382 QIPRLFRTI
-391 SKAADTALTKAGIP
+391 SKVADTALTKSGIP
-405 RSDLWKYSEYGAGV
+405 RADLWKYSEYGAGV
-419 KTSILRAI
+419 KSSILRAI
-427 DQFTENF
+427 DQFTQNF

-439 FTVQARNEL
+439 FNVQTRNEL
-448 KKLDGLNRSAKKSTD
+448 KKLDGLNKSAKKSTD
-463 IFIKDLDRQMYKL
+463 IFLKDLDRQMYKL
-476 AEAGFNDILFNTNTA
+476 ADAGFNDILFNSNTA
-491 NQALRYWSDVLE
+491 NNALRYWGDVLE
-503 FMRGNVKIN
+503 YMRGNIKLN

-517 LQSSS
+517 LRSSS
-522 FAIRKLIDDYS
+522 FAVRKLIDDY
-533 TELSPILKNMNVKDD
+533 TIELSPILKTMNVKDD

-560 YEIFKNNK
+560 YEIFKNNR
-568 YRAPKEIYNNA
+568 YRAPKEEYNAA
-579 IDYFVKLQRSFNKN
+579 IDYFVKLQKSFNKN
-593 ISPSDAKIEATAM
+593 ISSSDAKIEATAM
-606 VNRVLAI
+606 VNRILAI

-619 TPAKRL
+619 TPAQRL
-625 KDIAN
+625 KAIAN

-675 EMAHTANSAKAYKE
+675 EMAHTANSFKAYRE
-689 IADFGM
+689 IADFGI
-695 NNFIFRNRREYIEFA
+695 NNFIFRNRRQYIDFA

-716 SPRDLVEITV
+716 SPRELVEIKV

-736 IFTVGKDKML
+736 IFKTGKEPML

-769 FMKSALA
+769 FMKSMLA

-829 KTKDPKKLKEVLQ
+829 KTKDPKKLREILQ

-863 PELMGSTKLPTG
+863 PELMGGSKLG
-875 LKDGK
+875 GK
-880 LTATTILQGGTSDNI
+880 TVIQGTTSDNI

-931 VKSQLKPA
+931 VKSQMKPA
-939 LRNIDDVKKYFR
+939 LRNLDDVKKYFR
-951 EIYKYEYRPV
+951 QVYKYEFKPV

-1001 FPFFGNFVAFVSE
+1001 FPFAGNFVAFVSE

-1020 QIVRGGMR
+1020 NIVRGGMR
-1028 KMQSENPY
+1028 KLQSDNPY
-1036 VRQIGARQ
+1036 IRQVGARQ
-1044 LIGWTTTVGI
+1044 LIGWMTTVGI
-1054 TTPVVMSS
+1054 ATPVTMDA

-1068 ITEEMY
+1068 ITKEMY
-1074 NAYKDRFAAPYEK
+1074 NAYKDRFAPPFEK

-1094 SQQQEDRSWK
+1094 TQQKEDRSWK

-1112 PYADVVAPFKAAL
+1112 PYADVAAPVKAAI
-1125 QTFRQGKDTDENTA
+1125 QTFRQGKNTDMNTA
-1139 MLFAKSLKSFIMRS
+1139 MLFANSAKSFVVRS
-1153 TEAFL
+1153 LEPFL
-1158 SPSISAE
+1158 APSIMAE
-1165 LALELTPGEDGIFR
+1165 TALELTPDSKGIFR
-1179 TKSNSVIA
+1179 NKNGGVIA
-1187 DMKNDPDWFSK
+1187 DIQNDPDWFSK

-1204 RKATPTTIR
+1204 RKVTPTTIR
-1213 SAEEISQALGKDLS
+1213 SAEEIAQAIGGDLS
-1227 KSAIKRDL
+1227 KSAVKRDL

-1243 TGFSITKQDPY
+1243 TGFSITKQDPQLQ
-1254 TSMRFKLGTYSGLLS
+1254 MRFRLGTYSGLLA
-1269 DVRSAFARDV
+1269 DARGAFQRDV
-1279 NNASKLQ
+1279 NAANKLQ
-1286 NDARLM
+1286 RDARLLLR
-1292 TNGLEAETIASE
+1292 NLDAETITSE
-1304 FEKLQSNN
+1304 YDKLQSNN
-1312 YRVLS
+1312 YRILS
-1317 EVYKDVQALRILN
+1317 EVYKDVQALRTLN
-1330 FTETEIREILSGR
+1330 FTEAEIRELLRGR
-1343 RALSKGDVALVM
+1343 RALSDKDVNMVM
-1355 SGFYNPEKLPNFKK
+1355 IGIFNPENLPNFKK
-1369 NSALMNTIKNI
+1369 DSAIRNTIKNI
-1380 NRELGTNYT
+1380 NRELGTDYT
-1389 IDDFVN
+1389 VNDFVN
-1395 KVKLQ
+1395 RKKLF
-1400 DIFKSYQKIPLG
+1400 DIKNSYTSVPLG
-1412 LSEEDRKEFLE
+1412 LSEE
-1423 STMERK
+1423 
-1429 EKILDIERE
+1429 ERE
-1438 KTGLLKELQQGPLIN
+1438 QYLRTTPRTKGEEIVKPRVE
-1453 DPSGRG
+1453 
-1459 VIEQPQTELPAA
+1459 EQKKLFQDQRKNKKRPEPRSDIRPAA
-1471 PFLPDPEIAN
+1471 PFLPNPQISN
-1481 MFAANIDPTSGLT
+1481 MFATNINPTTGLT

>member
-1 MDENK
+1 MDESK
-6 RSQIQPFLQTALD
+6 KPQIRPFLQTALD
-19 KDPLDRSFL
+19 KDPLDRTFM
-28 EKLAVGMYNP
+28 EKLAVGIYGP
-38 EAREDANKP
+38 GIEAREDMNKP
-47 AAILSDEYQKFV
+47 SAVLSDEYRDFV
-59 LELPGEVQ
+59 LDLPAEVQ

-77 RNNPQPV
+77 KNDPTPV
-84 LNFLDEYQKE
+84 IQFLDEYRKE
-94 GYSNYFDSV
+94 GYSNYFDNS
-103 KNFKDIVDEKD
+103 KNFTDIADKKD
-114 LGRFADFNYLGKGSY
+114 LGRYADYNYLGKGAY

-137 TGDKARKKV
+137 AGDKARKKV
-146 MDSKL
+146 MDSKFV
-151 TQAFVVGPATGL
+151 QAQIGPGVGL

-170 AELFSALSD
+170 AETLAALSD

-193 LPEMNLDDIYGED
+193 LPELDLNDIYGENS
-206 EGGVAKFTSLLTQ
+206 GGLAKFTSLLTQ
-219 YGTGFSIAQKVA
+219 YGTGFAVAQKIA
-231 KNLFGKKIKR
+231 KKLFGKAAKT
-241 KLAEKAAAIAATNKA
+241 KLAQKATAVAATNKA

-263 AKYGYYWVLPAFA
+263 AKYGGYWVLPAFV
-276 ADTTVSATGQRSVGD
+276 ADTTVSATGQKSVGE

-324 AVLRNKLKFGY
+324 AVLRNKLKFGT

-340 LGALKLIGPS
+340 LGALKLVGPS

-364 VVDPALTGM
+364 VVGPTIGGM
-373 SKVLASEKS
+373 SRVLASEKS
-382 QIPRLFRTV
+382 QIPKLFRTV
-391 SKAADTALTKAGIP
+391 SKLADQALTKSGIP
-405 RSDLWKYSEYGAGV
+405 RPDLWKYSEYGAGV
-419 KTSILRAI
+419 KSSILRAI
-427 DQFTENF
+427 DQFSQNF

-439 FTVQARNEL
+439 FNVQTRNEL
-448 KKLDGLNRSAKKSTD
+448 KKLDGLNKSAKKSTD
-463 IFIKDLDRQMYKL
+463 IFLKDLDRQMYKL
-476 AEAGFNDILFNTNTA
+476 ADAGFNDILFNSSTA
-491 NQALRYWSDVLE
+491 NNALRYWGDVLE
-503 FMRGNVKIN
+503 YMRGNLKLN

-517 LQSSS
+517 LRSSS
-522 FAIRKLIDDYS
+522 FAIRKLIDDYT
-533 TELSPILKNMNVKDD
+533 TELSPILKTMNVKDD

-560 YEIFKNNK
+560 YEIFKNNR
-568 YRAPKEIYNNA
+568 YRAPKELYDNA
-579 IDYFVKLQRSFNKN
+579 IDYFVKLQKSFNKN
-593 ISPSDAKIEATAM
+593 ISSSDAKIEATAM
-606 VNRVLAI
+606 VNRILTI
-613 GRSEGS
+613 GRTEGS
-619 TPAKRL
+619 TPAQRL
-625 KDIAN
+625 KAIAN

-675 EMAHTANSAKAYKE
+675 EMAHTANSFKAYRE
-689 IADFGM
+689 IAEFGM
-695 NNFIFRNRREYIEFA
+695 GNFIFRNRKEYLDFA

-716 SPRDLVEITV
+716 SPRELVEIQV

-736 IFTVGKDKML
+736 IFKTGKEPML

-769 FMKSALA
+769 FMKSMLA

-829 KTKDPKKLKEVLQ
+829 KTKDPKKLKEILE

-863 PELMGSTKLPTG
+863 PELMGGSKLG
-875 LKDGK
+875 GK
-880 LTATTILQGGTSDNI
+880 TVIQGTTSDNI

-939 LRNIDDVKKYFR
+939 LRNLDDVKKYFR
-951 EIYKYEYRPV
+951 QVYKYDFKPV

-1001 FPFFGNFVAFVSE
+1001 FPFAGNFVAFVSE

-1020 QIVRGGMR
+1020 NIVRGGMR
-1028 KMQSENPY
+1028 KMQSDNPY
-1036 VRQIGARQ
+1036 IRQIGARQ

-1054 TTPVVMSS
+1054 ATPVAMDA

-1068 ITEEMY
+1068 ITKEMY
-1074 NAYKDRFAAPYEK
+1074 NAYKDRFAPPFEK

-1094 SQQQEDRSWK
+1094 TQQKEDRSWK

-1112 PYADVVAPFKAAL
+1112 PYADVAAPVKAAI
-1125 QTFRQGKDTDENTA
+1125 QTFRQGKNTDMNTA
-1139 MLFAKSLKSFIMRS
+1139 MLFANSAKSFVVRS
-1153 TEAFL
+1153 LEPFL
-1158 SPSISAE
+1158 APSIMAE
-1165 LALELTPGEDGIFR
+1165 TALELTPDSKGIFR
-1179 TKSNSVIA
+1179 NKNGGVIA
-1187 DMKNDPDWFSK
+1187 DIQNDPDWFSK

-1204 RKATPTTIR
+1204 RKVTPTTIR
-1213 SAEEISQALGKDLS
+1213 SAEEIAQAVGGDLS

-1254 TSMRFKLGTYSGLLS
+1254 TSMRFKLGTYSGMLS
-1269 DVRSAFARDV
+1269 DVRGAFTRDI
-1279 NNASKLQ
+1279 NNATKLQ
-1286 NDARLM
+1286 RDARLIA
-1292 TNGLEAETIASE
+1292 NGGEAETIVNE
-1304 FEKLQSNN
+1304 YDKLQSNN

-1317 EVYKDVQALRILN
+1317 EVYKDVQALRTLN
-1330 FTETEIREILSGR
+1330 FTEKEIRDLLRGR
-1343 RALSKGDVALVM
+1343 RALSDKDVSFVM
-1355 SGFYNPEKLPNFKK
+1355 NGFYNAENLPNFKK
-1369 NSALMNTIKNI
+1369 DSALRNTIKNI
-1380 NRELGTNYT
+1380 NRELGTNYK
-1389 IDDFVN
+1389 INDFVDR
-1395 KVKLQ
+1395 KKLSE
-1400 DIFKSYQKIPLG
+1400 IRRKYINVPLG
-1412 LSEEDRKEFLE
+1412 LSEEDREEFLR
-1423 STMERK
+1423 STPERK
-1429 EKILDIERE
+1429 FEI
-1438 KTGLLKELQQGPLIN
+1438 KEPA
-1453 DPSGRG
+1453 
-1459 VIEQPQTELPAA
+1459 IEQRMQLIEDQESKVQPVTPAA
-1471 PFLPDPEIAN
+1471 PFLPDPQIAN
-1481 MFAANIDPTSGLT
+1481 MFASNIGPTTGLT
-1494 QTESALLS
+1494 RTEEALLS
-1502 PEEQIIAKRLRT
+1502 PTEQIIRQRLRT

>member
-6 RSQIQPFLQTALD
+6 KIQIRPFLQTALD
-19 KDPLDRSFL
+19 TDPLDRTFMQ
-28 EKLAVGMYNP
+28 KLAVGIYGP
-38 EAREDANKP
+38 GIEAREDANKP
-47 AAILSDEYQKFV
+47 SATLDEAYSDFV
-59 LELPGEVQ
+59 LELPAEVQ

-77 RNNPQPV
+77 KNDPTPV
-84 LNFLDEYQKE
+84 IQFLDQYKKE
-94 GYSNYFDSV
+94 GYSDYFKDID
-103 KNFKDIVDEKD
+103 NFKDIADKKD
-114 LGRFADFNYLGKGSY
+114 FGRFLDFNYLGKGSY

-137 TGDKARKKV
+137 AGDKARKIV

-151 TQAFVVGPATGL
+151 TQAVIGPGQGL
-163 YTGVRGT
+163 YTAVRGT
-170 AELFSALSD
+170 AETISALSD

-193 LPEMNLDDIYGED
+193 LPEMSLDEIYGED
-206 EGGVAKFTSLLTQ
+206 AGGVAKFTSLLTQ
-219 YGTGFSIAQKVA
+219 YGTGFAIAQKIA
-231 KNLFGKKIKR
+231 KKLFGKAAKT
-241 KLAEKAAAIAATNKA
+241 KLAEKAAAVAATNKA

-263 AKYGYYWVLPAFA
+263 AKYGGYWVLPAFA
-276 ADTTVSATGQRSVGD
+276 ADTTVSATGQKSVGE

-324 AVLRNKLKFGY
+324 AVLRNKLKFGT

-350 MKMMSTGSGVILSN
+350 MKTMSTGSGVILSN
-364 VVDPALTGM
+364 VVGPTIGGI
-373 SKVLASEKS
+373 SRVLASERS
-382 QIPRLFRTV
+382 QIPRLFRTI
-391 SKAADTALTKAGIP
+391 SKVADTALTKSGIP
-405 RSDLWKYSEYGAGV
+405 RADLWKYSEYGAGV
-419 KTSILRAI
+419 KSSILRAI
-427 DQFTENF
+427 DQFTQNF

-439 FTVQARNEL
+439 FNVQTRNEL
-448 KKLDGLNRSAKKSTD
+448 KKLDGLNKSAKKSTD
-463 IFIKDLDRQMYKL
+463 IFLKDLDRQMYKL
-476 AEAGFNDILFNTNTA
+476 ADAGFNDILFNTNTA
-491 NQALRYWSDVLE
+491 NSALRYWGDVLE
-503 FMRGNVKIN
+503 YMRGNIKLN

-517 LQSSS
+517 LRSSS
-522 FAIRKLIDDYS
+522 FAVRKLIDDY
-533 TELSPILKNMNVKDD
+533 TIELSPILKTMNVKDD

-560 YEIFKNNK
+560 YEIFKNNR
-568 YRAPKEIYNNA
+568 YRAPKEEYNAA
-579 IDYFVKLQRSFNKN
+579 IDYFVKLQKSFNKN
-593 ISPSDAKIEATAM
+593 ISSSDAKIEATAM
-606 VNRVLAI
+606 VNRILAI

-619 TPAKRL
+619 TPAQRL
-625 KDIAN
+625 KAIAN

-675 EMAHTANSAKAYKE
+675 EMAHTANSFKAYRE
-689 IADFGM
+689 IADFGI
-695 NNFIFRNRREYIEFA
+695 NNFIFRNRRQYIDFA

-716 SPRDLVEITV
+716 SPRELVEIKV

-736 IFTVGKDKML
+736 IFKTGKEPML

-769 FMKSALA
+769 FMKSMLA

-829 KTKDPKKLKEVLQ
+829 KTKDPKKLREILQ

-863 PELMGSTKLPTG
+863 PELMGGSKLG
-875 LKDGK
+875 GK
-880 LTATTILQGGTSDNI
+880 TVIQGTTSDNI

-931 VKSQLKPA
+931 VKSQMKPA
-939 LRNIDDVKKYFR
+939 LRNLDDVKKYFR
-951 EIYKYEYRPV
+951 QVYKYEFKPV

-1001 FPFFGNFVAFVSE
+1001 FPFAGNFVAFVSE

-1020 QIVRGGMR
+1020 NIVRGGMR
-1028 KMQSENPY
+1028 KLQSDNPY
-1036 VRQIGARQ
+1036 IRQVGARQ
-1044 LIGWTTTVGI
+1044 LIGWMTTVGI
-1054 TTPVVMSS
+1054 ATPVTMDA

-1068 ITEEMY
+1068 ITKEMY
-1074 NAYKDRFAAPYEK
+1074 NAYKDRFAPPFEK

-1094 SQQQEDRSWK
+1094 TQQKEDRSWK

-1112 PYADVVAPFKAAL
+1112 PYADVAAPVKAAI
-1125 QTFRQGKDTDENTA
+1125 QTFRQGKNTDMNTA
-1139 MLFAKSLKSFIMRS
+1139 MLFANSAKSFVVRS
-1153 TEAFL
+1153 LEPFL
-1158 SPSISAE
+1158 APSIMAE
-1165 LALELTPGEDGIFR
+1165 TALELTPDSKGIFR
-1179 TKSNSVIA
+1179 NKNGGVIA
-1187 DMKNDPDWFSK
+1187 DIQNDPDWFSK

-1204 RKATPTTIR
+1204 RKVTPTTIR
-1213 SAEEISQALGKDLS
+1213 SAEEIAQAIGGDLS
-1227 KSAIKRDL
+1227 KSAVKRDL

-1243 TGFSITKQDPY
+1243 TGFSITKQDPQLQ
-1254 TSMRFKLGTYSGLLS
+1254 MRFRLGTYSGLLA
-1269 DVRSAFARDV
+1269 DARGAFQRDV
-1279 NNASKLQ
+1279 NAANKLQ
-1286 NDARLM
+1286 RDARLLLR
-1292 TNGLEAETIASE
+1292 NLDAETITSE
-1304 FEKLQSNN
+1304 YDKLQSNN
-1312 YRVLS
+1312 YRILS
-1317 EVYKDVQALRILN
+1317 EVYKDVQALRTLN
-1330 FTETEIREILSGR
+1330 FTEAEIRELLRGR
-1343 RALSKGDVALVM
+1343 RALSDKDVNMVM
-1355 SGFYNPEKLPNFKK
+1355 IGIFNPENLPNFKK
-1369 NSALMNTIKNI
+1369 DSAIRNTIKNI
-1380 NRELGTNYT
+1380 NRELGTDYT
-1389 IDDFVN
+1389 VNDFVN
-1395 KVKLQ
+1395 RKKLF
-1400 DIFKSYQKIPLG
+1400 DIKNSYTSVPLG
-1412 LSEEDRKEFLE
+1412 LSEE
-1423 STMERK
+1423 
-1429 EKILDIERE
+1429 ERE
-1438 KTGLLKELQQGPLIN
+1438 QYLRTTPRTKGEEIVKPRVE
-1453 DPSGRG
+1453 
-1459 VIEQPQTELPAA
+1459 EQKKLFQDQRKNKKRPEPRSDIRPAA
-1471 PFLPDPEIAN
+1471 PFLPNPQISN
-1481 MFAANIDPTSGLT
+1481 MFATNINPTTGLT

>member
-1 MDENK
+1 MDEDK
-6 RSQIQPFLQTALD
+6 KSRLAPFLRTALD

-28 EKLAVGMYNP
+28 EKLAVGIYNP
-38 EAREDANKP
+38 EGREDANKP
-47 AAILSDEYQKFV
+47 AAVLDEAYSDFV

-77 RNNPQPV
+77 RNDPTPV
-84 LNFLDEYQKE
+84 IQFLDEYRKD
-94 GYSNYFDSV
+94 GYSEYFKDS
-103 KNFKDIVDEKD
+103 KNFSDIADKKDM
-114 LGRFADFNYLGKGSY
+114 GRFLDFNYLGKGSY

-137 TGDKARKKV
+137 AGDKARQKV

-151 TQAFVVGPATGL
+151 TQVVVGPGTGL
-163 YTGVRGT
+163 YTAVKGT
-170 AELFSALSD
+170 AETISALSD

-193 LPEMNLDDIYGED
+193 LPEIDLNDIYGD
-206 EGGVAKFTSLLTQ
+206 NAGGVAKFTSLLTQ
-219 YGTGFSIAQKVA
+219 YGTGFAVAQKIA
-231 KNLFGKKIKR
+231 KRLFGKAAKT
-241 KLAEKAAAIAATNKA
+241 KLAERTAKKLAATKA
-256 ANYGVNL
+256 GQYGTEL
-263 AKYGYYWVLPAFA
+263 AKYGGYWVLPAFA
-276 ADTTVSATGQRSVGD
+276 ADTTVSATGQKSVGE

-315 ITNPKEYAA
+315 ITNPQEYAA
-324 AVLRNKLKFGY
+324 AVLRNKLKFGT

-340 LGALKLIGPS
+340 LGALKLVGPS
-350 MKMMSTGSGVILSN
+350 IKMFSTGSGVILSN

-373 SKVLASEKS
+373 TKVLASERS
-382 QIPRLFRTV
+382 GIPKLFRAV
-391 SKAADTALTKAGIP
+391 SNAADKALTKAGIP
-405 RSDLWKYSEYGAGV
+405 RSDLWKYSEYGSSV

-427 DQFTENF
+427 DSFTENF

-439 FTVQARNEL
+439 FNVQTRNEL
-448 KKLDGLNRSAKKSTD
+448 KDLDGLNRSAKKSTD
-463 IFIKDLDRQMYKL
+463 IFMKDLDRQMYKL

-503 FMRGNVKIN
+503 YMRGNIKLN

-517 LQSSS
+517 LRSSS

-533 TELSPILKNMNVKDD
+533 TELTPILKGMNIKDD

-568 YRAPKEIYNNA
+568 YRASKELYDKAVN
-579 IDYFVKLQRSFNKN
+579 YFIKLQRSFNKN
-593 ISPSDAKIEATAM
+593 ISPSDAKVEATAM
-606 VNRVLAI
+606 VNRILAI

-619 TPAKRL
+619 TPAQRL
-625 KDIAN
+625 KAIAN
-630 AAQELKIPK
+630 AAQELNIPK

-662 VEDPKQIIMDTIV
+662 VDDPKQIIMDTIV
-675 EMAHTANSAKAYKE
+675 EMAHTVNSAKAYKE
-689 IADFGM
+689 IAEFGM
-695 NNFIFRNRREYIEFA
+695 GNFIFRNRKEYIDFA
-710 KKNGIQ
+710 KKNGIE
-716 SPRDLVEITV
+716 SPRDLVPIIV
-726 AKPYNLDLQK
+726 SKPYNLDLQK

-863 PELMGSTKLPTG
+863 PELMGGSKLG
-875 LKDGK
+875 GK
-880 LTATTILQGGTSDNI
+880 TVIQGTTSDNI

-939 LRNIDDVKKYFR
+939 LRNLDDVKKYFR
-951 EIYKYEYRPV
+951 QVYKYEFKPV

-974 KEISG
+974 KEIAG

-1001 FPFFGNFVAFVSE
+1001 FPFLGNFVAFASE

-1020 QIVRGGMR
+1020 SIVRGGMR
-1028 KMQSENPY
+1028 KMQSDNPY
-1036 VRQIGARQ
+1036 IRQIGARQ

-1054 TTPVVMSS
+1054 VTPVAMDS
-1062 AQKMTG
+1062 AQRMTG
-1068 ITEEMY
+1068 ITKDMY
-1074 NAYKDRFAAPYEK
+1074 QAFKDRFAPDYEK

-1094 SQQQEDRSWK
+1094 SGQKEDRSWK

-1112 PYADVVAPFKAAL
+1112 PYADVAAPVKAAI
-1125 QTFRQGKDTDENTA
+1125 QTFRQGKDTDMNTA
-1139 MLFAKSLKSFIMRS
+1139 MLFAKSAKSFIVRS
-1153 TEAFL
+1153 LEPFL
-1158 SPSISAE
+1158 APSIMAE
-1165 LALELTPGEDGIFR
+1165 TSLELIPDEKGIFR
-1179 TKSNSVIA
+1179 TKQGGVIA
-1187 DMKNDPDWFSK
+1187 DIKNDPDWFSK

-1204 RKATPTTIR
+1204 RKVTPTTIR
-1213 SAEEISQALGKDLS
+1213 SAEEIGQAIGQDLS

-1235 FDTVLKVF
+1235 FDTVLKVM

-1254 TSMRFKLGTYSGLLS
+1254 TSMRFKLGSYSGMLS
-1269 DVRSAFARDV
+1269 DARGAFTRDI
-1279 NNASKLQ
+1279 NNATKLQ
-1286 NDARLM
+1286 ADARLIA
-1292 TNGLEAETIASE
+1292 NGVEAETIASE
-1304 FEKLQSNN
+1304 YDKLQSNN

-1317 EVYKDVQALRILN
+1317 EVYKDVQALRTLN
-1330 FTETEIREILSGR
+1330 FTEREIRDLLSGR
-1343 RALSKGDVALVM
+1343 RALSKRDVSLVM
-1355 SGFYNPEKLPNFKK
+1355 SGIFSPENLPNFKK
-1369 NSALMNTIKNI
+1369 ESAVANTIKNI
-1380 NRELGTNYT
+1380 NRELGTNYK

-1395 KVKLQ
+1395 KNELKQIRKKYLNV
-1400 DIFKSYQKIPLG
+1400 PLG
-1412 LSEEDRKEFLE
+1412 LSQEDREEFLR
-1423 STMERK
+1423 STPERK
-1429 EKILDIERE
+1429 FDLKDEKVDERLD
-1438 KTGLLKELQQGPLIN
+1438 LQESQ
-1453 DPSGRG
+1453 
-1459 VIEQPQTELPAA
+1459 EQSKVQPVTPAA
-1471 PFLPDPEIAN
+1471 PFLPDPQIAN